1 MLLNMS
7 DKMAAAFES
16 LDPLTTDDDDACTC

>member
-1 MLLNMS
+1 MMLNMA

-16 LDPLTTDDDDACTC
+16 LDPVTTDEDNPCTC